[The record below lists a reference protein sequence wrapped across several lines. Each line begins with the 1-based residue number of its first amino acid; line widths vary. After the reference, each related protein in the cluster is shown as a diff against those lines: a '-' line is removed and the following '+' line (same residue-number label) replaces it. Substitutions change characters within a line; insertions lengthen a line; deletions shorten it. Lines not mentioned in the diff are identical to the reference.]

1 MGNLRLYQNEKSM
14 LRKFYVF
21 VESLEHKNEAINAQ
35 YNAFTSKIDE
45 ILCLVPILMHR
56 FDF

>member
-1 MGNLRLYQNEKSM
+1 MGNLHLYQNEKSM

-21 VESLEHKNEAINAQ
+21 VESLEHKNEVINAQ
-35 YNAFTSKIDE
+35 NMTCTPKIDQ
-45 ILCLVPILMHR
+45 ILCVVLILMHR